1 LTDFLVATM
10 VAGVI
15 MARAT
20 TLSLVEVAVV
30 EWAAAA
36 VLLAPAV
43 ERSIA
48 QGRSSASN
56 VARR

>member
-1 LTDFLVATM
+1 LTDFWVATM

-15 MARAT
+15 MVGAIP
-20 TLSLVEVAVV
+20 LSLVEVAVV
-30 EWAAAA
+30 EWAAA
-36 VLLAPAV
+36 VLPAPTV

-56 VARR
+56 VALR

>member
-15 MARAT
+15 MAGAT

-30 EWAAAA
+30 EWAAA
-36 VLLAPAV
+36 VLPAPTV

-56 VARR
+56 VALR